1 MNFPEIVAS
10 RKIDASLFYFRCL
23 ELEQSVSKTPRIFI
37 VGIGDDGLDGLTS
50 QSMRI
55 LGDAQVIIGNPQVLV
70 HVEKLAAEK
79 VPVSGDLTEIVEAL
93 EKHSDKDVVLL
104 TSGDPLFYG
113 VSRYLCDKLGKDRF
127 HVIPHVSSMQ
137 LAFARI
143 KESWDDAHLA
153 NLANQ
158 PLESVVAAAR
168 ISEAIGLFTT
178 EEIPPREV
186 AKTLLGHDLDYF
198 HAYVCE
204 NLGSPNECV
213 TQGDLKEISEQ
224 TFGPLNVMI
233 LVRKPD
239 VPDRPMSLV
248 GKRKFGNPDDV
259 FRQAKPKRGLLT
271 PMEVRCIALSL
282 MDLGDTSVV
291 WDVGAGSGSVSIEA
305 GMIAE
310 NGSIYAIEMDA
321 EDHGLIRANIEA
333 FGVKNVQAV
342 LGKAPDAWAD
352 LPDPDCVFIGGT
364 GRQVRGICEQA
375 MTRIKPG
382 GRIVCN
388 LSSIENL
395 AEVHQ
400 LFDNEMESAKV
411 TMVNI
416 SHATYQLERHRF
428 EASNPTF
435 LVSAK
440 KPLKKS

>member
-1 MNFPEIVAS
+1 MEPP
-10 RKIDASLFYFRCL
+10 
-23 ELEQSVSKTPRIFI
+23 VSNSPKIFI
-37 VGIGDDGLDGLTS
+37 VGIGDDGFDGLTS
-50 QSMRI
+50 QSTRI
-55 LGDAQVIIGNPQVLV
+55 LGDAQVIIGNPQVLS
-70 HVEKLAAEK
+70 HIEKLSADK
-79 VPVSGDLTEIVEAL
+79 VAVGGDLGEIVEAL
-93 EKHSDKDVVLL
+93 EKHTDKNVVLL

-113 VSRYLCDKLGKDRF
+113 VSKYLCDRLGKDRF
-127 HVIPHVSSMQ
+127 QVIPHVSSMQ

-178 EEIPPREV
+178 EEIPPSEV

-198 HAYVCE
+198 HGYVCE
-204 NLGSPNECV
+204 NLGSPNERV
-213 TQGDLKEISEQ
+213 TQGDLKELSSLS
-224 TFGPLNVMI
+224 FSPLNVMI

-259 FRQAKPKRGLLT
+259 FRQSKPKRGLLT

-282 MDLGDTSVV
+282 LDLGDSSVM
-291 WDVGAGSGSVSIEA
+291 WDIGAGSGSVSIEA

-310 NGSIYAIEMDA
+310 KGTVFAIEMDA
-321 EDHGLIRANIEA
+321 EDHGLIRSNIEA

-342 LGKAPDAWAD
+342 LGKAPDAMVD
-352 LPDPDCVFIGGT
+352 LPDPDCIFIGGT

-375 MTRIKPG
+375 ITRLKAG

-400 LFDNEMESAKV
+400 LFDSQMESAKV

-440 KPLKKS
+440 KPLKK

>member
-1 MNFPEIVAS
+1 ME
-10 RKIDASLFYFRCL
+10 K
-23 ELEQSVSKTPRIFI
+23 SVSTSPKIFI
-37 VGIGDDGLDGLTS
+37 VGIGDDGFEGLTS
-50 QSMRI
+50 QSTRI
-55 LGDAQVIIGNPQVLV
+55 LGDAQVIVGNPQVLG
-70 HVEKLAAEK
+70 HVEKLSAEK
-79 VPVSGDLTEIVEAL
+79 VPVGGDLGEIVETL
-93 EKHSDKDVVLL
+93 EKHQAKNVVLL

-113 VSRYLCDKLGKDRF
+113 VSKYLCDKLGKDRF
-127 HVIPHVSSMQ
+127 QVIPHVSSMQ

-158 PLESVVAAAR
+158 PLESVIAAAR

-178 EEIPPREV
+178 EEIPPKEV

-213 TQGDLKEISEQ
+213 TQGELKEIAEQ
-224 TFGPLNVMI
+224 SFGPLNVMI

-259 FRQAKPKRGLLT
+259 FRQSKPKRGLLT

-282 MDLGDTSVV
+282 LDLGDSSVV

-310 NGSIYAIEMDA
+310 KGAVYAIEMDP
-321 EDHGLIRANIEA
+321 EDHGLIRTNIENFA
-333 FGVKNVQAV
+333 VKNVQAV
-342 LGKAPDAWAD
+342 LGKAPEAWAT
-352 LPDPDCVFIGGT
+352 LPDPDCIFIGGT
-364 GRQVRGICEQA
+364 GRQIRGICEQA
-375 MTRIKPG
+375 LQRLKPG
-382 GRIVCN
+382 GRIVAN
-388 LSSIENL
+388 ISSIENL
-395 AEVHQ
+395 ADVHQ
-400 LFDNEMESAKV
+400 LFDTVMESAKV

-435 LVSAK
+435 LVSGK